1 MDNGCKS
8 TFLIDIRDVI
18 YRGVK
23 ATLKEVDYAVATERY
38 KTAEVL
44 ARQAEMGLLY
54 LQSMKESMKENER

>member
-23 ATLKEVDYAVATERY
+23 ATLKEVEYAVATERY

-44 ARQAEMGLLY
+44 TRQAEMGLLY